1 MSKEIRNME
10 ERDVIK
16 WNKRFNFCKWA
27 FIMVAI
33 LSLVSMTYVLATGAV
48 TVFSF
53 TIKCL
58 EVIIYSLTMAFLSSR
73 TRVAESE

>member
-1 MSKEIRNME
+1 ME

-73 TRVAESE
+73 ARVVESE